1 MIDFNKKT
9 IWITGAS
16 SGIGKALAIK
26 FSQLNA
32 NVILS
37 SRKEKELEDVAKNCG
52 DNCMVLPMN
61 LEKQDDF
68 PNAVKTVTKHYKT
81 IDILINNGGIS
92 QRSEAS
98 QTTLDVDRKLMEV
111 NYFGT
116 IALTKAV
123 LPIMQAQKSG
133 HIVTVSSLSGK
144 FGFFLRSAYAA
155 SKFAQLG
162 FFESLRLEE
171 EKNNI
176 NISMVFPGFVNTNI
190 SKNALSSDGKPHQK
204 QDNNQK
210 NGISPE
216 KCAQDIINGIMD
228 NKQEIYSGGRE
239 LKSIKLKR
247 FFPNIFYKIIKKQSG
262 T

>member
-1 MIDFNKKT
+1 MIEFSKKT
-9 IWITGAS
+9 VWITGAS

-32 NVILS
+32 NVVLS
-37 SRKEKELEDVAKNCG
+37 SRKEKELEEVAKKCG
-52 DNCMVLPMN
+52 GNCMVLPLD
-61 LEKQDDF
+61 LEKQNSF
-68 PNAVKTVTKHYKT
+68 PSNVQTVIKQYKT
-81 IDILINNGGIS
+81 IDLLINNGGIS

-98 QTTLDVDRKLMEV
+98 QTSLEVDRRLMEV

-123 LPIMQAQKSG
+123 LPIMQSQKSG
-133 HIVTVSSLSGK
+133 YIVTVSSLSGK
-144 FGFFLRSAYAA
+144 FGFFLRSAYSA

-176 NISMVFPGFVNTNI
+176 KISMVFPGFVDTNI
-190 SKNALSSDGKPHQK
+190 SKNSLSHDGKTHQK

-216 KCAQDIINGIMD
+216 KCAQDIVNGIID
-228 NKQEIYSGGRE
+228 NKHEIYTGGRE
-239 LKSIKLKR
+239 IKAITIKR
-247 FFPNIFYKIIKKQSG
+247 FFPNIFYKIIKKQSS